1 MRVRFERKPVHLLL
15 TNWFLDPI
23 VGALGTVIV
32 WLVGFVHSPALALVI
47 LALGIRLAFWY
58 LNVKQFKSMIG
69 MQKIAPKIKALQAKF
84 KSDPQQLQ
92 KETMALYQSAGVNP
106 LAGCWPTLL
115 QLPVLISVYYAVT
128 THQALFANTP
138 FLWIGSSLSTAYP
151 KFFGANLGHS
161 DLLLVAI
168 YMVTQYL
175 SMRFTMMPPTD
186 EAQAQQMKIMQ
197 IISPLMFGFIGFRAN
212 WPSAMVLYWLSFN
225 IFTMAQQLYMLKR
238 YHQPLSLIDSEHAVT
253 EGLPEPVKGSA
264 KAPRNGVTAKAKKG
278 KPA

>member
-1 MRVRFERKPVHLLL
+1 MHLLL
-15 TNWFLDPI
+15 TNWLLDPI
-23 VGALGTVIV
+23 VGGLGVVIT
-32 WLVGFVHSPALALVI
+32 WLVSVVHSPALALIV
-47 LALGIRLAFWY
+47 LALLIRLAFWP

-69 MQKIAPKIKALQAKF
+69 MQKIAPKIKALQTKF
-84 KSDPQQLQ
+84 KGDPQKLQ
-92 KETMALYQSAGVNP
+92 QETMALYQSEGVNP

-115 QLPVLISVYYAVT
+115 QMPVLISVYYAVI
-128 THQALFANTP
+128 THSQLFASTP
-138 FLWIGSSLSTAYP
+138 FLWIGSALSVQYP
-151 KFFGANLGHS
+151 KFFGANLAHA
-161 DLLLVAI
+161 DILLVGI

-225 IFTMAQQLYMLKR
+225 IFTMAQQLYMLRR

-253 EGLPEPVKGSA
+253 QGLPEPVKGSG
-264 KAPRNGVTAKAKKG
+264 KTPRNGVPAKAKKG